1 MFKTSISS
9 TPFTTEAANNYFTN
23 ITGGAFGNDC
33 SFLATLRALVAPRIK
48 EGESVNLVFGS
59 SDYTADTIRSVPADR
74 AVMAICNNYDM
85 NTTGQVIIHSLR
97 ADSDSNLTNMKII
110 VDKFVSVFA
119 GYHRLEKFAEF
130 YRKSFAVDCYINP
143 ELKSVI
149 IFADNLDIRKM
160 HYLQVSILAF
170 LPWYLN
176 QQEGITEDELALVKS
191 LREKNSEDYERCL
204 AKLAERYDF
213 RTARIRQLLKGF
225 ETRYEQV
232 ECDRVRQVIQ
242 NIDREITRL
251 NDNIGEQ
258 FTKRNEQCIRL
269 LGLEQKVADGG
280 EDSEIME
287 YFLCNTKLVLE
298 RVTNTDMYFTVKDC
312 LEYFDRDMAEQII
325 NRATSFVYRPDGG
338 SGHTGAAA
346 EKMKKL
352 MTEIFVSEEPRLR
365 IRVCASYRFDLNGSV
380 APNGHRDFGA
390 EYGDYLPNPHINDY
404 NCMGNYTTTIN
415 RLLRNHDYIGA
426 LEQCVASCKSLNW
439 GDSAVMTS
447 FMRSMWGNGN
457 NNRCIELPD
466 GRIVKPNEAIS
477 WLEQQET
484 QANE

>member
-9 TPFTTEAANNYFTN
+9 TPFTSDAANSYFTN
-23 ITGGAFGNDC
+23 ITGGIFGTDC

-74 AVMAICNNYDM
+74 AVAAICNNYNM
-85 NTTGQVIIHSLR
+85 NMAGQVFVHSLR
-97 ADSDSNLTNMKII
+97 ADSDSNLANMKII
-110 VDKFVSVFA
+110 ADRFVSVFP
-119 GYHRLEKFAEF
+119 GYHRLDKFAEF

-149 IFADNLDIRKM
+149 IFADCLDIRKM

-191 LREKNSEDYERCL
+191 LREKSSEEYERCL
-204 AKLAERYDF
+204 AKLAEQYDF
-213 RTARIRQLLKGF
+213 RTARIRQMLRGF
-225 ETRYEQV
+225 ETRYEKI
-232 ECDRVRQVIQ
+232 ECDRVRQMIE
-242 NIDREITRL
+242 NIDREIDRL
-251 NDNIGEQ
+251 NNGIGEQ

-269 LGLEQKVADGG
+269 LGLEQKVANGG
-280 EDSEIME
+280 DDSEIME

-298 RVTNTDMYFTVKDC
+298 RVTNTDMYFAVKDY

-325 NRATSFVYRPDGG
+325 NRSSSFVYRPGGG

-352 MTEIFVSEEPRLR
+352 MTEIFVSEEPRLKV
-365 IRVCASYRFDLNGSV
+365 RVCAAYRFDLNGSV
-380 APNGHRDFGA
+380 SPQGHHSFGS
-390 EYGDYLPNPHINDY
+390 EYMGYLPNPHINNY
-404 NCMGNYTTTIN
+404 NCMGNYTSTIN
-415 RLLRNHDYIGA
+415 RLLKNRDYIGA
-426 LEQCVASCKSLNW
+426 LEQCIASCKSLNW
-439 GDSAVMTS
+439 GDSMVMTS
-447 FMRSMWGNGN
+447 FMRSMWGDEG

-466 GRIVKPNEAIS
+466 GRVVKPNEAIN

-484 QANE
+484 QTNE